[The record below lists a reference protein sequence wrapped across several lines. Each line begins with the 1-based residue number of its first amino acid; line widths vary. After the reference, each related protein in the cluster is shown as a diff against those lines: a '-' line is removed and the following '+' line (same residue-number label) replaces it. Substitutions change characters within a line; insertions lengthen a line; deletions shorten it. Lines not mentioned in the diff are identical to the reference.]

1 MKKYMS
7 NAALIRSTR
16 WEPQLDA
23 EKIHEL
29 GGRILRLL
37 HCEKILHGFHF
48 QATLF
53 KLRMPW
59 NLSITA
65 SFSIIVTALFRGMS
79 AKRGSNGGCI
89 VLYQGLSLK
98 FFRPYLPLDMEA
110 MPDPGFLA
118 LHGPRELLK
127 SDHQIIRSRWSSEPP
142 RGFHQSTW
150 FWPQWV
156 RWMGLFLACPNPCNS
171 GKNHHY
177 FCRGPL

>member
-7 NAALIRSTR
+7 NAAHIRSTR

-23 EKIHEL
+23 KKIHEL

-89 VLYQGLSLK
+89 V
-98 FFRPYLPLDMEA
+98 
-110 MPDPGFLA
+110 PGFIAEILQA
-118 LHGPRELLK
+118 ISTLGHGSYAWSWILGIAWASGVVEVRS
-127 SDHQIIRSRWSSEPP
+127 SDHQISVKQWTPP
-142 RGFHQSTW
+142 RFPSINLVLASVSQVDGVVF
-150 FWPQWV
+150 
-156 RWMGLFLACPNPCNS
+156 GLP
-171 GKNHHY
+171 K
-177 FCRGPL
+177 PL